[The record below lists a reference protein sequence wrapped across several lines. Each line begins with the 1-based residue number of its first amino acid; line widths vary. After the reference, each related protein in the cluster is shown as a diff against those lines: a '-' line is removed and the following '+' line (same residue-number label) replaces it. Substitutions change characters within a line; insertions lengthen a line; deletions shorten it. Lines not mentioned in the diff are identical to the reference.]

1 VDFKTIDDVNLSGK
15 KVLVRCDLNVPLEQ
29 EAANKYRVA
38 DDTRVRASLPT
49 LKKLLEQGCTPLV
62 ASHLGRPKGERNP
75 TFSLR
80 PVADALEALL
90 GAKVHF
96 AEDCVGPPVDAALS
110 ETKPGEVLLLENT
123 RFHPGETENDPA
135 FAADLA
141 RPSDAFVNDAF
152 GTCHRQHASTYGAAE
167 LLNPAVA
174 GYLVAEEVGYFL
186 KLLRDPARPLVFVL
200 GGAKLS
206 TKLGVIKNTLDK
218 VDKFIIGGAMA
229 YTFLKAD
236 GEPVGESL
244 VEDEFINE
252 AKGILDNAG
261 PKLFLPRDHVV
272 AKAADDPGS
281 AKTVDTLGI
290 PDGYMG
296 VDIGPATACIFADEV
311 KAAATIFWN
320 GPMGVFEVDEFA
332 AGTRVVGKAIADADG
347 ETIAGGGDTVY
358 AINKLGIAEK
368 LDHISTG
375 GGASLKLLENGTL
388 PCLEVLD
395 RVK

>member
-1 VDFKTIDDVNLSGK
+1 MGFKTIDDVGLSGK
-15 KVLVRCDLNVPLEQ
+15 KVFVRCDLNVPLEQ

-38 DDTRVRASLPT
+38 DDTRVRASVPT
-49 LKKLLEQGCTPLV
+49 LKKLLTQGCTPVV
-62 ASHLGRPKGERNP
+62 ASHLGRPKGERNLA
-75 TFSLR
+75 FSLR
-80 PVADALEALL
+80 PVAGVLEALL
-90 GAKVHF
+90 NAKVQF

-110 ETKPGEVLLLENT
+110 EAKPGEVLLLENT

-135 FAADLA
+135 FAAELA
-141 RPSDAFVNDAF
+141 RPADAYVNDAF
-152 GTCHRQHASTYGAAE
+152 GTCHRKHASTYGAAE
-167 LLNPAVA
+167 LLDPAVA

-186 KLLRDPARPLVFVL
+186 KLLRDAPRPLVFVL

-218 VDKFIIGGAMA
+218 VDKFIVGGAMA

-244 VEDEFINE
+244 VEDDFVGE
-252 AKGILDNAG
+252 AKDILDNAG
-261 PKLFLPRDHVV
+261 PKLFLPRDHVI
-272 AKAADDPGS
+272 AKAVDDAGS
-281 AKTVDTLGI
+281 AKTVDTRDI

-296 VDIGPATACIFADEV
+296 VDIGPATAYVFADEV
-311 KAAATIFWN
+311 KSAATIFWN
-320 GPMGVFEVDEFA
+320 GPMGVFEVEEFA
-332 AGTRVVGKAIADADG
+332 GGTRVVGEAIADADG

-358 AINKLGIAEK
+358 AINKLGIADE

-375 GGASLKLLENGTL
+375 GGASLKLLEKGTL

-395 RVK
+395 RS